1 MNRRNFMQNRNL
13 NDIIKKT
20 ACGTLAALMV
30 FSAIGCGKGPISDTT
45 DPSVDTTAP
54 VVTEPVTL
62 DPNAPNPAYPETDYK
77 IISKEDYRSKTT
89 AGFIA
94 QLVGLVSGNE
104 FATLSNGR
112 CIVGLPDSWY
122 EFCNGPYA
130 GNTKNMKHGD
140 KLCINSE
147 TGINEVWMDDDFSVD
162 VFNQYS
168 LEKMYD
174 TYGTVSAK
182 IVSDGWIDYDIWDM
196 GGGQKKVGAYGLIN
210 RNGFLPQFAG
220 NTEYGNW
227 YSYNTECY
235 IATDTLG
242 MSAAGMPEVA
252 ASLAKT
258 FGQVT
263 GDRDNLGF
271 AQMFAAMISMAYFE
285 SDIDTLIRES
295 SKVFPDGSWQLDLID
310 ELYAL
315 HEKYPSDW
323 RVAYKQLERK
333 YYVHGDTRSSNTTI
347 NCGFMILD
355 LLYGEG
361 DYEKTCKIGSL
372 AGYDCETTCG
382 IALTILSVMKG
393 MEILPDK
400 ANELIWQDGKGI
412 LVNRPIPGCD
422 EGNYMHAGNLEERMK
437 ITDVVDKFVK
447 NFESVLTENGGHVDE
462 KYYYIPAEK
471 LGISEGIEIQ
481 NCGFENGNLDGFTV
495 KGTAEIS
502 PLATMGLNAAK
513 LTGETE
519 LYTTVSG
526 LKVGSTYKLTLY
538 VNSTETA
545 TTYIFARKV
554 GGEGMCVSVN
564 RTVGTSVYEAQK
576 SVRRSLVFEATA
588 ETMEIGVIF
597 KQLRTVDY
605 AVIDQFLLNRIEE
618 TPVGTVTIKNKAA
631 NDVYLN
637 NLSLTV
643 ESDTDK
649 EAFIKLKFANA
660 AGSFLTADIT
670 LNRKSYRTTAF
681 YKTASVPA
689 GYTAS
694 DCVLIPVVLK
704 KGSNTVSLQ
713 YGGRLTVTEA
723 TVITVDERW

>member
-1 MNRRNFMQNRNL
+1 MKNRNNL
-13 NDIIKKT
+13 SVILKRT
-20 ACGTLAALMV
+20 ACGALAALTV
-30 FSAIGCGKGPISDTT
+30 FSASGCANGTAVDTT
-45 DPSVDTTAP
+45 DSTLDTTVP
-54 VVTEPVTL
+54 VTTEAVTL
-62 DPNAPNPAYPETDYK
+62 DPNAPDPAYPETDYK
-77 IISKEDYRSKTT
+77 IISKEDYLSKTT

-94 QLVGLVSGNE
+94 QLVGMVSGNE

-140 KLCINSE
+140 KLRVNGE

-168 LEKMYD
+168 LEKMYK

-182 IVSDGWIDYDIWDM
+182 VVSDGWIDYDIWDM

-210 RNGFLPQFAG
+210 RNNFLPQFAG

-242 MSAAGMPEVA
+242 MTAAGMPDVA

-271 AQMFAAMISMAYFE
+271 AQMFAAMVSMAYFE

-295 SKVFPDGSWQLDLID
+295 SKVFPEGSWQLELID

-315 HEKYPSDW
+315 YEKYPSDW
-323 RVAYKQLERK
+323 RVAYKQLEKK

-393 MEILPDK
+393 MEILPEK
-400 ANELIWQDGKGI
+400 ANELIWQDGKGV
-412 LVNRPIPGCD
+412 LVNRPIPGAAD
-422 EGNYMHAGNLEERMK
+422 DVYMHAAKLEERMK
-437 ITDVVDKFVK
+437 IADIVDKFVK
-447 NFESVLTENGGHVDE
+447 NFESVLVEKGGHIDE
-462 KYYYIPAEK
+462 KFYYIPVEE
-471 LGISEGIEIQ
+471 LGSPEGIEIQ

-495 KGTAEIS
+495 KGSAEIS
-502 PLATMGLNAAK
+502 PLATMGLKAAK

-519 LYTTVSG
+519 LYTAVNG
-526 LKVGSTYKLTLY
+526 LKVGATYKLTLY

-545 TTYIFARKV
+545 TTYIFARKA
-554 GGEGMCVSVN
+554 GGEGTCVSVN
-564 RTVGTSVYEAQK
+564 RTVGTSVYEAQR

-597 KQLRTVDY
+597 KAMRTADY

-618 TPVGTVTIKNKAA
+618 NSVGTVTIKNEAA
-631 NDVYLN
+631 NGVYLN
-637 NLSLTV
+637 TLSLTV

-660 AGSFLTADIT
+660 AGSFVTANIT
-670 LNRKSYRTTAF
+670 LNRKAYRATAF
-681 YKTASVPA
+681 YKTATAPA
-689 GYTAS
+689 GYTSS

-704 KGSNTVSLQ
+704 KGSNTVSLN